1 MSILDRFIKKEN
13 SCHICEQNP
22 LDKELIYDPKI
33 KQYYHMECLQKR
45 FTKRIENAINNID
58 DI

>member
-1 MSILDRFIKKEN
+1 MSILERFIKKET
-13 SCHICEQNP
+13 SCHICDQNP

-45 FTKRIENAINNID
+45 FTKRIESAVKEPNKI
-58 DI
+58 